1 MFLASA
7 VPEPIYGYYLFIY
20 FSVFFLEPVCSQT
33 GFGLLCPG
41 LSAVLTNRI

>member
-7 VPEPIYGYYLFIY
+7 VLEPIYGYYLFIY
-20 FSVFFLEPVCSQT
+20 VFFLEPVCSQT
-33 GFGLLCPG
+33 GSGLFCPG